1 MAESDQKLERG
12 KEGVFPRA
20 LRESMALL
28 THGSG
33 ASSLQNCE
41 RINLCCFEAT
51 KFAVISVAALGNWYS
66 SLC

>member
-1 MAESDQKLERG
+1 MPKMAESDQKLERG

-41 RINLCCFEAT
+41 KRN
-51 KFAVISVAALGNWYS
+51 VA
-66 SLC
+66 